1 MTAVVEFD
9 NVTDAR
15 AHLKD
20 LLDAAAGGVP
30 ARLRRDSQQ
39 IALVDADRLRRYL
52 AGFAA
57 RAEVVPDQGGWSV
70 FIPGTP
76 VAADGASFEEAIE
89 EMVVALREYA
99 EDWVD
104 HLHRAPNHA
113 EQWGLVQ
120 LVGLS
125 DDRQLAVWL
134 AGDEKL

>member
-1 MTAVVEFD
+1 MTE
-9 NVTDAR
+9 AR

-20 LLDAAAGGVP
+20 LLDAAVDGVH

-39 IALVDADRLRRYL
+39 IALVDADRLRRFL
-52 AGFAA
+52 ASLIT
-57 RAEVVPDQGGWSV
+57 RAEVVPDQGAWSV
-70 FIPGTP
+70 FIPGLP
-76 VAADGASFEEAIE
+76 VAADGANFDEAID
-89 EMVVALREYA
+89 EMVLALREYA

-113 EQWGLVQ
+113 KHRGLVQ

-125 DDRQLAVWL
+125 DDDQLAAGL